1 MRFLLITALWVL
13 LSCPGMA
20 TPLPGP
26 ERAAAA
32 AKRVRPALE
41 RDLTEAGLRF
51 GDPVFIRAFKE
62 EKQLELWMR
71 RRDTGKYHLFRT
83 WRIAAMSGKP
93 GPKLAEGDGQVP
105 EGFYFV
111 PSSGMKPDSV
121 FHLAFNI
128 GYPNAYD
135 RQNGRSGSFIMVHGN
150 QVSIGCMAMTDP
162 VIEEIYTLC
171 DAALAGGRKFFRVHV
186 FPFRM
191 TEQRMAREKGN
202 EWFGFWNELHPG
214 YDAFERSKVPPEVT
228 VENGR
233 YRFDPGD

>member
-1 MRFLLITALWVL
+1 
-13 LSCPGMA
+13 MA

-32 AKRVRPALE
+32 AERVRPALE

-71 RRDTGKYHLFRT
+71 RRDTGKYQLFRT
-83 WRIAAMSGKP
+83 WKIAAMSGKP

-150 QVSIGCMAMTDP
+150 QVSTGCMAMTDP

-191 TEQRMAREKGN
+191 TERRMAREAGN
-202 EWFGFWNELHPG
+202 EWFGFWNELRPG
-214 YDAFERSKVPPEVT
+214 YDAFERGKEPPEVT
-228 VENGR
+228 VEGGR
-233 YRFDPGD
+233 YRFGPGD